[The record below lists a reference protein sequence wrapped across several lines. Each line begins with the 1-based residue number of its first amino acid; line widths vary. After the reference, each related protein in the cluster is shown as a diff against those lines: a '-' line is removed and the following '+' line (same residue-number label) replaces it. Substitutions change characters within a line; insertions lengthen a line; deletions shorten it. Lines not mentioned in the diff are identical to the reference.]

1 MGRDT
6 KKMLEPALSAK
17 ALRLL
22 AENFLTAFAAGW
34 LACTSPRLRLTVP

>member
-1 MGRDT
+1 MGRDA

-22 AENFLTAFAAGW
+22 AENFLTAFAGW